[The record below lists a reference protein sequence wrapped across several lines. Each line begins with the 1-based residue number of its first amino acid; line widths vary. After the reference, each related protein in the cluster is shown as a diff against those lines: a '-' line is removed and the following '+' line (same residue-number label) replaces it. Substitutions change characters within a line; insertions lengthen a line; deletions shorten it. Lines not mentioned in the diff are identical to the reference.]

1 MKPKKG
7 GGGSEEE
14 KEIFISLYRYNEEK
28 NWKTESRKKLVF
40 AGELEGI

>member
-7 GGGSEEE
+7 GGGFGGGEGD
-14 KEIFISLYRYNEEK
+14 IYIVITRRK

-40 AGELEGI
+40 AGKLEGI